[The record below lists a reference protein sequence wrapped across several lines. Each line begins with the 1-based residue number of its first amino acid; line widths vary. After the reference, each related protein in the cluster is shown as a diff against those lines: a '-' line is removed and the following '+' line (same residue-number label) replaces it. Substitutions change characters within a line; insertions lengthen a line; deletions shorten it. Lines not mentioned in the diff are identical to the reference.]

1 MKRFLLTFFSILSVI
16 SAESQSGFEFDDG
29 IERVEIPFKSAYN
42 LIILP
47 VKVNGVE
54 LNMILDTGASKSIIF
69 NFSGIDSLSVQS
81 GKLLKVNGYGDLDYF
96 EAYYSEN
103 NTIELNGY
111 TNHKANLFIAAE
123 KEVNLEPTMGITVH
137 GLLGT
142 DFFQNALIELDYL
155 NQKIIVVKNRS
166 SIDYKLKKMSK
177 IPMIFKDGRPYIFGD
192 VFNGLNNYESE
203 LLIDIGSG
211 DALWLFDMNPDFK
224 LNNASFE
231 DYLGIGMNGE
241 IYGTRSKMKRLSIA
255 GFVLED
261 ITVSLP
267 SDQISIYNESNEV
280 NGGSIGGEV
289 LRRFEVIFDYQSSSL
304 YLKPNENLA
313 NGFFYNMA
321 GIEINAGEKELFVNI
336 VNTSTT
342 GRVYNR
348 EVEGVN
354 TISSVDRYSYNMM
367 PKLYVGYVRPD
378 SPAQIAGIMVGDEIV
393 GVNYKKKGR
402 FSLNDVASRFYKKPY
417 SKVRLKV
424 KRDDKILRF
433 TIKLI
438 PLI

>member
-1 MKRFLLTFFSILSVI
+1 
-16 SAESQSGFEFDDG
+16 
-29 IERVEIPFKSAYN
+29 
-42 LIILP
+42 
-47 VKVNGVE
+47 
-54 LNMILDTGASKSIIF
+54 
-69 NFSGIDSLSVQS
+69 
-81 GKLLKVNGYGDLDYF
+81 
-96 EAYYSEN
+96 
-103 NTIELNGY
+103 
-111 TNHKANLFIAAE
+111 
-123 KEVNLEPTMGITVH
+123 MGITVH